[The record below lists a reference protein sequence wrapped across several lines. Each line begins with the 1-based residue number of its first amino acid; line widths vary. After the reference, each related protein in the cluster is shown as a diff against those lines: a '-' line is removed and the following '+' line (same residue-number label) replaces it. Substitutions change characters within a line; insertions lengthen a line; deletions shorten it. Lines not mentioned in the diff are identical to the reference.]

1 MTFANWSRALT
12 VACRG
17 LLLAVPG
24 WARSNETGFLDR
36 VVVLDGEEHNY
47 QVFVPRQWNPRAKW
61 PVILFLHGYDEGGSD
76 GILPTDDGIGTAIRT
91 HPDWVPC
98 VVVIPQCRKHDWW
111 TNAPMEVLA
120 LAALERTMREF
131 HGDPRRVYLTG
142 LSMGGYG
149 AWALGAL
156 YPHKFAALVPICG
169 GVRVPRGG
177 DFLKAHD
184 TDDSDDPFGAIAKKI
199 GKTPVWVFH
208 GHADSTVPVT
218 ESRQMVEALKAAGG
232 NVRYTEYPGVG
243 HNSWEKAYDDPGLF
257 AWLFSQT
264 LP

>member
-1 MTFANWSRALT
+1 MTFANWAKALL
-12 VACRG
+12 VSGG

-24 WARSNETGFLDR
+24 WARRHETGFLDR
-36 VVVLDGEEHNY
+36 TVAVDGEEHNY
-47 QVFVPRQWNPRAKW
+47 QVFVPRQWNRNVKW
-61 PVILFLHGYDEGGSD
+61 PVILFLHGYDEEGPD

-91 HPDWVPC
+91 HPERVPF

-111 TNAPMEVLA
+111 TNAPMEALA

-131 HGDPRRVYLTG
+131 HGDPRRIYLTG

-149 AWALGAL
+149 TWALGAL
-156 YPHKFAALVPICG
+156 YPGKFAALVPICG
-169 GVRVPRGG
+169 GVRLPHSRE
-177 DFLKAHD
+177 FPNAHD
-184 TDDSDDPFGAIAKKI
+184 TDDSADPYAAIARKI

-208 GHADSTVPVT
+208 GDADSTVSVA

-232 NVRYTEYPGVG
+232 NVRYTEYPGVE
-243 HNSWEKAYDDPGLF
+243 HNSWEKAYNEPELF
-257 AWLFSQT
+257 TWLLSQT